1 MTPWP
6 SAYSGPPPPF
16 LTPGL
21 SLWTRKTRPCAL
33 VLITIASFISLSTL
47 LIPPLSLFVMT
58 LSSLTVSAEMPTIF
72 FDKGGWVENSFQHP
86 LRPLWVPCHAFQ
98 PLRNYINVPTLLA
111 ASRQWRQNYN
121 VGIWEFLALTLP
133 VQEWRYWLAGTKQ
146 PFIIRTDY

>member
-1 MTPWP
+1 MAISLFRP
-6 SAYSGPPPPF
+6 SS
-16 LTPGL
+16 
-21 SLWTRKTRPCAL
+21 SLLDAW
-33 VLITIASFISLSTL
+33 SFIVDKKDKTLCPCTDYHCLIYITLHLTDPSFKPLCHDTL
-47 LIPPLSLFVMT
+47 LS
-58 LSSLTVSAEMPTIF
+58 VSAEMPTIF

-121 VGIWEFLALTLP
+121 VGIWEFLASTLP